1 MEVRFTSAK
10 FYWSKR
16 SFTNSTSSLNYIHE
30 INCLKMLKNIKVY
43 LVLWLS
49 IGLIFN
55 ATAQKNEK
63 AQAELKQMMTDLRVV
78 GLSVAVVKDGK
89 IIYSNALGL
98 KNVEK
103 NTPLSTDDIFRI
115 ASISKSFCATS
126 IMQLVEAKKL
136 SLDDDISDLVG
147 FKIRNPNFPDKVIT
161 LKMLMSHTS
170 SLNDSAGYFT
180 LDMIDPSKN
189 NGNEKSYSKYEPG
202 SAYKYCNLNYT
213 LVGVV
218 IERASGMRFDNYV
231 RANIIKPLGLYAGY
245 NVDSLDRKKFG
256 SIYAYNKK
264 TDAFTE
270 STKAYEPNRAVW
282 NTYQLG
288 YSAYSFSPTGGMKI
302 SATDLAKYM
311 TMHMY
316 KGVYNGV
323 RIISEKS
330 AKLMQNSAVNIAE
343 HDDYGLAIR
352 IRQTPDIAENTFL
365 VGHTGSA
372 SGLYSAMFFNP
383 DKKFGFV
390 VMSSGSLPDTVGT
403 IGTRK
408 VLVDAMNILYKNFI
422 K

>member
-1 MEVRFTSAK
+1 M
-10 FYWSKR
+10 
-16 SFTNSTSSLNYIHE
+16 
-30 INCLKMLKNIKVY
+30 KMIKNNKVY
-43 LVLWLS
+43 FFLLLCV
-49 IGLIFN
+49 GLFN
-55 ATAQKNEK
+55 NASAQKNAAAE
-63 AQAELKQMMTDLRVV
+63 AELKQMMTDLRVV
-78 GLSVAVVKDGK
+78 GLSVAVVKEGK

-98 KNVEK
+98 KNVTK
-103 NTPLSTDDIFRI
+103 GTPLSTDDIFRI

-136 SLDDDISDLVG
+136 SLNDDISDLVG
-147 FKIRNPNFPDKVIT
+147 FKVRNPSYPDKVIT
-161 LKMLMSHTS
+161 LKMILSHTS
-170 SLNDSAGYFT
+170 SLNDSANYFT
-180 LDMIDPSKN
+180 LDMIDPAKN
-189 NGNEKSYSKYEPG
+189 NGSDKSYSKYEPG

-213 LVGVV
+213 LAGVV

-231 RANIIKPLGLYAGY
+231 KANIIQPLGLYAGY
-245 NVDSLDRKKFG
+245 NADSLDRNKFA
-256 SIYAYNKK
+256 SLYSYDKK
-264 TDAFTE
+264 TDSFTE
-270 STKAYEPNRAVW
+270 STKAYLPNRTVW
-282 NTYQLG
+282 NNYQLG

-302 SATDLAKYM
+302 SAIDLAKYM

-323 RIISEKS
+323 RIISEQS
-330 AKLMQNSAVNIAE
+330 ARLMQTSAVNIAE
-343 HDDYGLAIR
+343 NDDYGLAIR

-390 VMSSGSLPDTVGT
+390 VISSGSLPDTVGT

-408 VLVDAMNILYKNFI
+408 VLVDAVNILYKNFI